1 MKKLGKLEK
10 VDPREIWNGEASD
23 FTSWLSRDEN
33 IAELGNSIGMELEV
47 QEQEQKVGVFHTDI
61 LCKNVLTDHFVLIS
75 TQLERTDNTHLGQLI
90 TSAADLKAVTI
101 IWIAKAFAEEYWTA
115 LNWLNNI
122 TNESIKFFGI
132 EIKAYKIGDSLP
144 APGFN
149 IVVKPNDLNKQVIKS
164 TSSQKLTDIEFLQL
178 EYWHGLKNFMEENSS
193 FVKLL
198 GTPPK
203 SWFDI
208 TLDRDKYFLS
218 VAVNSQDH
226 SLNISLTIIG
236 DKAMD
241 DFERLYK
248 IAYKDSLVEV
258 NKDLIWYNMQAN
270 IKSVVTLK
278 TYADFTEKNDWINQ
292 FAWFKQNL
300 ERFDNYFRPKIK
312 QIY

>member
-33 IAELGNSIGMELEV
+33 IAELGNTIGMELEV

-90 TSAADLKAVTI
+90 TSAAGLKAVTI
-101 IWIAKAFAEEYWTA
+101 IWIAKAFAEEYWAA

-144 APGFN
+144 APSFN

-178 EYWHGLKNFMEENSS
+178 EYWHGLKNFMEENNS

-218 VAVNSQDH
+218 VAVNSQDS

-236 DKAMD
+236 EKAMD

-292 FAWFKQNL
+292 FTWFKQNL

-312 QIY
+312 QLY